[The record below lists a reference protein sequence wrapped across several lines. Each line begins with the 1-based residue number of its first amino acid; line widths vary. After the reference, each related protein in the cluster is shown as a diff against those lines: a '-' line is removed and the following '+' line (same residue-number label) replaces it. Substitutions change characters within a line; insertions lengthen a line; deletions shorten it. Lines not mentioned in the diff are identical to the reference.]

1 MKHLNFLSVEDDEL
15 REDIKSM
22 GFPIIHKHK
31 LCCLRQE
38 LVDSFVEARYFMFI
52 RYAAFHLQQL
62 SVKRQQNKEEQ
73 KSIES
78 SKEDEP
84 EKREKDKKHKKEK
97 DSAKKDEKDSDK
109 SDEKEKPKEEE
120 LLSNE
125 NYSDIDTDVAK
136 KIVESITDSICSGE
150 KQETD
155 CK

>member
-1 MKHLNFLSVEDDEL
+1 MEDDDL

-62 SVKRQQNKEEQ
+62 SAKRQQNKEQQ
-73 KSIES
+73 KSIEAG
-78 SKEDEP
+78 KDDT
-84 EKREKDKKHKKEK
+84 EKRDKDKKQKKEK
-97 DSAKKDEKDSDK
+97 DSAKKDESDSDK
-109 SDEKEKPKEEE
+109 SDEKEKAKEEE
-120 LLSNE
+120 LLSSE
-125 NYSDIDTDVAK
+125 NYADIDTDVAK

-155 CK
+155 CE